1 MKGNGIY
8 FLNLPER
15 GSQSWEDI
23 RSTGCISTAGCPRA
37 EDAISEFVPGDT
49 IAAYLRGRGYVGVG
63 VVLTGAMRDANRDGY
78 RLPVRWLRAVDRS
91 DARWSPRSGLYA
103 SPQVRAAIGNQPITL
118 NFLQTAFGMPMAAQG

>member
-1 MKGNGIY
+1 MGNGIY

-23 RSTGCISTAGCPRA
+23 RRSGCIATAGCPRIL
-37 EDAISEFVPGDT
+37 DAISEFVPGDT

-63 VVLTGAMRDANRDGY
+63 VVLAGAKPDAGRDY

-91 DARWSPRSGLYA
+91 DAKWSPRSGLYA
-103 SPQVRAAIGNQPITL
+103 SPQIRAPISDQPTTL
-118 NFLQTAFGMPMAAQG
+118 QFLQDTFGMTMAASG